1 MIGLVIAAHGSL
13 PLALNESTQM
23 ILGDLEQS
31 ALVTLMPG
39 DSLEG
44 LIERLKAEV
53 ERVNTGDGVLI
64 LLDLFGGTPANASA
78 FLTQTMD
85 KVRAVTGVNF
95 PMIAEVFIARQST
108 DDVDELAETAFTAG
122 QAGIVNVVE
131 SFKKF
136 RTNP

>member
-108 DDVDELAETAFTAG
+108 DDVDELAGTAFTAG